1 MHICVIKGELK
12 IGSNQK
18 GETFVWWSDGNKW
31 LSMEEFKKCEIE
43 DGTRFVLYIKDDI
56 KHKVDQKNEYSHS
69 FPTNHSTFN
78 SGINYSISPTPL
90 KIDNIKLI
98 QNEIRQPESKPIT
111 PIPPDTTSVSDL
123 FIGGAASIA
132 LLMSVVQQ
140 VRQKKK
146 EAESNLCCNNNKI
159 EISKFDAKI
168 QKLETEI
175 KTKTEKDNKGVFA
188 EILEARKEIRD
199 IKEEFEHGKED
210 IQKIIEIMTLNNK
223 SKD

>member
-1 MHICVIKGELK
+1 MYICVIKGELK

-69 FPTNHSTFN
+69 FSTNYSTFN

-98 QNEIRQPESKPIT
+98 QNEIRQLESKPIT
-111 PIPPDTTSVSDL
+111 SIPPDTTSISDL

-146 EAESNLCCNNNKI
+146 EAEASVCCNNNKI

-168 QKLETEI
+168 QKLETEL
-175 KTKTEKDNKGVFA
+175 KTKAEKDNKGVFA

-199 IKEEFEHGKED
+199 IKEEFKHGKED
-210 IQKIIEIMTLNNK
+210 LQKLIDIVALNSKNK
-223 SKD
+223 